1 MKPNRLWIACI
12 SSVAL
17 LTACQGTDPKT
28 NMTPREPKVTKPV
41 ELPPS
46 TAPTGGSTNAALGKY
61 VTGPCPPN
69 GQYSADGLA
78 SLVDGRIGSSDYL
91 DAEWLGWWYED
102 KPFVV
107 TIDLGETTA
116 IHSLGVHALTC
127 SEVWILLPR
136 KVEFELST
144 DGKNY
149 TKLKTVSPSKK
160 ELDNEESETKIL
172 QLTGL
177 KQSARYVRVS
187 VERYGELPEWH
198 SAYGGGDGYDGE
210 AWLFVDEIMVNAK

>member
-41 ELPPS
+41 ESPPS

-78 SLVDGRIGSSDYL
+78 SLVDGRMGSSDYL
-91 DAEWLGWWYED
+91 D
-102 KPFVV
+102 
-107 TIDLGETTA
+107 
-116 IHSLGVHALTC
+116 LTC
-127 SEVWILLPR
+127 SESWILLPR

-210 AWLFVDEIMVNAK
+210 AWLFVDEILVNAK